1 MGERDN
7 DDDNE
12 RQRGTYAKSPL
23 ITNKFWGPRLE
34 SPRDA
39 KFLDWLYSKWDPACA
54 RRFSVVYH

>member
-12 RQRGTYAKSPL
+12 GQRGTYAKSPL

-34 SPRDA
+34 SPRA
-39 KFLDWLYSKWDPACA
+39 TLNI
-54 RRFSVVYH
+54 